1 MWGLSKISRSTET
14 AEMLERR
21 PVDIFCIQKTRLK
34 GKSVRITSGKAT
46 EYKLLWIG
54 NEKHFRRIKNFL
66 VKKWVDK
73 VIDIKSDLLSTYGK
87 FSEKLAFLTP

>member
-34 GKSVRITSGKAT
+34 GKSVRI
-46 EYKLLWIG
+46 
-54 NEKHFRRIKNFL
+54 KNFL